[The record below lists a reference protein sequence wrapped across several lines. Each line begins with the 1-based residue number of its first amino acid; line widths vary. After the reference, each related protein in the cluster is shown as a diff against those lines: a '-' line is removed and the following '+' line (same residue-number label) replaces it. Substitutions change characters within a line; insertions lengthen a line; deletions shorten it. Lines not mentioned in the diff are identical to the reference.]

1 MKTNCLT
8 CIGLLML
15 LTSCHTQKQLEPPT
29 TTPEHKPISG
39 MDYSP
44 TNLII
49 MYDAEI
55 GKEPLLKAIQEIQA
69 EVIYDYSIITGMA
82 IRKPETMSL
91 EATKDYFEKVNGVL
105 SVNYDHIYHLDD
117 PVNPKPIDR

>member
-1 MKTNCLT
+1 MKNYLFY
-8 CIGLLML
+8 IGILVL
-15 LTSCHTQKQLEPPT
+15 LTACHTQKQLDTPT
-29 TTPEHKPISG
+29 TIPVHQPVSG
-39 MDYSP
+39 MEYSP

-69 EVIYDYSIITGMA
+69 EIIYDYSIITGMA

-91 EATKDYFEKVNGVL
+91 EGTKTYFEQVKGVV
-105 SVNYDHIYHLDD
+105 SVEYDHIYHLDD
-117 PVNPKPIDR
+117 PVRPKPVER